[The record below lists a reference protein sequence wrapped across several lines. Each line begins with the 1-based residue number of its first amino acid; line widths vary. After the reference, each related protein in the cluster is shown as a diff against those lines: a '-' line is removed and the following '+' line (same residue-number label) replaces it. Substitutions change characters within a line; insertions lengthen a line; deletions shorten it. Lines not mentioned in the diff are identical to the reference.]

1 MNKISSDK
9 KNRNIVYFT
18 LGEKIVKKTK
28 KGSKKKREVTPPPT
42 PPPVKKSSKK
52 SNGKVVKKPEKS
64 IPTQPKKEVK
74 KTKEKKPR
82 KPSVQPDDLFKWGF
96 TLTTVYRTAVRFY
109 KDKEGRAFN
118 LAYDDKEMIVTFNK
132 L

>member
-42 PPPVKKSSKK
+42 PPPVKKSTHGVLTRGK
-52 SNGKVVKKPEKS
+52 S
-64 IPTQPKKEVK
+64 
-74 KTKEKKPR
+74 
-82 KPSVQPDDLFKWGF
+82 
-96 TLTTVYRTAVRFY
+96 Y
-109 KDKEGRAFN
+109 GRAVA
-118 LAYDDKEMIVTFNK
+118 LQLWPSTGSGRKAGSAVGAWCGRGGEG
-132 L
+132 LR

>member
-1 MNKISSDK
+1 M
-9 KNRNIVYFT
+9 
-18 LGEKIVKKTK
+18 
-28 KGSKKKREVTPPPT
+28 TPPPT